1 MGVLQGRAAPGAA
14 FGKGVFMPDK
24 EQSPQSDFM
33 IERIKQRP
41 INRKRLLRRT
51 ILTAAMAVIFGMIA
65 CITFLVLE
73 PVISNWLHPEEGPK
87 VVSFPE
93 DQKEM
98 SPEEMLAENQAT
110 ENPDSDMHSE
120 PLRLEDEEIEKILS
134 RVVLDKGSYKELYAA
149 MSDYVAEL
157 NQYTVTVTAVTS
169 NVDWFSNE
177 QESRYQSS
185 GFILTDNGK
194 ELLILA
200 YASPLRAAKS
210 LTLTFYNNV
219 QAVAEIKQ
227 MDSYTNLA
235 VLAVDFAN
243 LPDEMQKENMV
254 YPSLSSLSSRDI
266 VGTPVI
272 AVGSPMGTRGSV
284 GYGMITSPGVQYSV
298 PDRNY
303 RIIQTDINGSRN
315 AGGVLFNL
323 EGQVVGIITGNKAG
337 MDVDNV
343 IYAYG
348 ISEMRRTLEKLSNGN
363 PIAFL
368 GISGLNVTA
377 EANTGL
383 GVPAGAFV
391 TKVDM
396 DSPAMRAGI
405 QQGDVITGINE
416 RDISTFNEYTG
427 VLMQT
432 QPGETVAIKVMRQ
445 SQDGYKEMNF
455 KIETGDAKR

>member
-1 MGVLQGRAAPGAA
+1 
-14 FGKGVFMPDK
+14 MPDK

-41 INRKRLLRRT
+41 INRRKLLRRT

-65 CITFLVLE
+65 CVTFLVLE
-73 PVISNWLHPEEGPK
+73 PVISNWLHPEEGPNA
-87 VVSFPE
+87 VSFPE
-93 DQKEM
+93 DQEEM
-98 SPEEMLAENQAT
+98 SPEDMLAENQST
-110 ENPDSDMHSE
+110 ENPASDTQSE
-120 PLRLEDEEIEKILS
+120 PLRLDDQEIEKILS
-134 RVVLDKGSYKELYAA
+134 RIVLDKGSYKEIYAA

-185 GFILTDNGK
+185 GFVLTDNGK

-200 YASPLRAAKS
+200 YASPLRSAKS
-210 LTLTFYNNV
+210 LTVTFYNNV

-254 YPSLSSLSSRDI
+254 YPSLSSLGNRNI

-363 PIAFL
+363 PIAYL

-383 GVPAGAFV
+383 GVPMGAFV

-432 QPGETVAIKVMRQ
+432 QPGETVMVEVMRQ

-455 KIETGDAKR
+455 KMETGEAKR

>member
-1 MGVLQGRAAPGAA
+1 
-14 FGKGVFMPDK
+14 MPDK

-41 INRKRLLRRT
+41 INRRKLLRRT

-73 PVISNWLHPEEGPK
+73 PVISNWLHPEEGPN

-93 DQKEM
+93 DQEEM
-98 SPEEMLAENQAT
+98 SPEDMLAEN
-110 ENPDSDMHSE
+110 PGSDIHSE
-120 PLRLEDEEIEKILS
+120 PLDDQEIEKILS
-134 RVVLDKGSYKELYAA
+134 RIVLDKGNYKELYTALSA
-149 MSDYVAEL
+149 YAAEL
-157 NQYTVTVTAVTS
+157 NRYTVTVTAVTS

-200 YASPLRAAKS
+200 YASPLRSAKS

-219 QAVAEIKQ
+219 QAAAEIKQ

-235 VLAVDFAN
+235 VLAVDFED
-243 LPDEMQKENMV
+243 LPDELQKENMV
-254 YPSLSSLSSRDI
+254 YPSLSSLGSRDI

-284 GYGMITSPGVQYSV
+284 GYGMITSPGAQYSV

-303 RIIQTDINGSRN
+303 RIIQTDIIGSKN

-363 PIAFL
+363 PIAYL
-368 GISGLNVTA
+368 GISGLNVTT

-383 GVPAGAFV
+383 GVPMGGFV
-391 TKVDM
+391 TKVNM

-416 RDISTFNEYTG
+416 RDISTFSEYTNI
-427 VLMQT
+427 LMQM
-432 QPGETVAIKVMRQ
+432 QPGETVTVKVKRQ

-455 KIETGDAKR
+455 KMETGEAKR

>member
-1 MGVLQGRAAPGAA
+1 
-14 FGKGVFMPDK
+14 MPDR

-41 INRKRLLRRT
+41 INRRKLLRRT

-65 CITFLVLE
+65 CVTFLVLE
-73 PVISNWLHPEEGPK
+73 PVISNWLHPEEGSS
-87 VVSFPE
+87 VVTFPE
-93 DQKEM
+93 DQQEM
-98 SPEEMLAENQAT
+98 SPEDMLAENQSQ
-110 ENPDSDMHSE
+110 ENPDSDGHTE
-120 PLRLEDEEIEKILS
+120 PLRLDDQEIEKILS
-134 RVVLDKGSYKELYAA
+134 RVVLDKGSYRELYAA
-149 MSDYVAEL
+149 LSDYVAEL
-157 NQYTVTVTAVTS
+157 NRYTVTVTAVTA
-169 NVDWFSNE
+169 NVDWFSNV
-177 QESRYQSS
+177 QESRYQTS

-200 YASPLRAAKS
+200 YASPLRTAKS
-210 LTLTFYNNV
+210 LTLTFHNNI
-219 QAVAEIKQ
+219 QAKAEVKQ

-235 VLAVDFAN
+235 VLAVDFAE
-243 LPDEMQKENMV
+243 LPEELQKENMT
-254 YPSLSSLSSRDI
+254 YPLLSSPGGRDV
-266 VGTPVI
+266 VGMPVI

-284 GYGMITSPGVQYSV
+284 GYGMITSPGVSYSV

-303 RIIQTDINGSRN
+303 RIFQTDINGSRN

-348 ISEMRRTLEKLSNGN
+348 VSEMRKTLEKLSNGS
-363 PIAFL
+363 PIAYL

-383 GVPAGAFV
+383 GVPMGAFV

-405 QQGDVITGINE
+405 QQGDVVIGINE
-416 RDISTFNEYTG
+416 KNIGTFSEYTG
-427 VLMQT
+427 VMMQL
-432 QPGETVAIKVMRQ
+432 QPGETVSVKVMRQ

-455 KIETGDAKR
+455 KMETGEAKR

>member
-1 MGVLQGRAAPGAA
+1 
-14 FGKGVFMPDK
+14 MPDK

-41 INRKRLLRRT
+41 INRRKLLRRT

-65 CITFLVLE
+65 CVTFLVLE
-73 PVISNWLHPEEGPK
+73 PVISNWLHPEEGPNA
-87 VVSFPE
+87 VSFPE
-93 DQKEM
+93 DQEEM
-98 SPEEMLAENQAT
+98 SPEDMLAENQST
-110 ENPDSDMHSE
+110 ENPASDTQSE
-120 PLRLEDEEIEKILS
+120 PLRLDDQEIEKILS
-134 RVVLDKGSYKELYAA
+134 RIVLDKGSYKEIYAA

-185 GFILTDNGK
+185 GFVLTDNGK

-200 YASPLRAAKS
+200 YASPLRSAKS
-210 LTLTFYNNV
+210 LTVTFYNNV

-227 MDSYTNLA
+227 TDSYTNLA

-243 LPDEMQKENMV
+243 LPDEMQKENIAC
-254 YPSLSSLSSRDI
+254 PSLSSQSNKNI

-363 PIAFL
+363 PIAYL

-383 GVPAGAFV
+383 GVPMGAFV

-432 QPGETVAIKVMRQ
+432 QPGETVTVKVMRQ

-455 KIETGDAKR
+455 KMETGEAKR